1 MPYIAAICIM
11 EKRITVYLDDNTH
24 ERVSELAK
32 LENRSVTYIAE
43 RLIQQALKEKERKKK
58 SKNNGLQQS

>member
-1 MPYIAAICIM
+1 M

-24 ERVSELAK
+24 ARVSELAK

-58 SKNNGLQQS
+58 SKNNGFQQS